1 MQSTVAIILAHHR
14 VSDGIVHGM
23 KSRLCL
29 FILVFLFQPFIV
41 WSQDYAELRVI
52 ARDIY
57 NKRHDRGRDHERT
70 ITQLMEDANRL
81 SNLIEKGGLTPQETA
96 AANYY
101 RASAW
106 AQVNSL
112 HYSDG
117 KKIDERL
124 ARQTLAEL
132 DKMIAA
138 GTEYPALGATIRE
151 ALYTAGSVAKIQLH
165 SDTLGYSYWQK
176 CAALD
181 HAGCMNIMA
190 NARLT
195 GAGDQKIDFRE
206 AINYHLKVFDTG
218 IQYRCAGALSAQGIA
233 AIAYFTGTTAPQG
246 DELAWLKKAYG
257 LLDQLQSSVR
267 DASVCGRSDMMIDEF
282 LYRLA
287 RGDRQEK
294 LLDEASAHLEPDS
307 HTTQA
312 IIGFLSGQITPN
324 GFSVAVAQAKTE
336 GAKCDAYFDAL
347 WYEELMKRH
356 DLAHQYYQNLVDV
369 GHSACDVELV
379 FARKFKFDPQRKAE

>member
-151 ALYTAGSVAKIQLH
+151 ALYTAGSVAKVQL
-165 SDTLGYSYWQK
+165 TLGRRFGLFLLAK
-176 CAALD
+176 VRCT
-181 HAGCMNIMA
+181 GPR
-190 NARLT
+190 RLH
-195 GAGDQKIDFRE
+195 E
-206 AINYHLKVFDTG
+206 YHG
-218 IQYRCAGALSAQGIA
+218 ECQAH
-233 AIAYFTGTTAPQG
+233 
-246 DELAWLKKAYG
+246 
-257 LLDQLQSSVR
+257 
-267 DASVCGRSDMMIDEF
+267 GRWRSKNRF
-282 LYRLA
+282 PR
-287 RGDRQEK
+287 
-294 LLDEASAHLEPDS
+294 S
-307 HTTQA
+307 H
-312 IIGFLSGQITPN
+312 
-324 GFSVAVAQAKTE
+324 
-336 GAKCDAYFDAL
+336 
-347 WYEELMKRH
+347 
-356 DLAHQYYQNLVDV
+356 
-369 GHSACDVELV
+369 
-379 FARKFKFDPQRKAE
+379 

>member
-1 MQSTVAIILAHHR
+1 
-14 VSDGIVHGM
+14 M

-57 NKRHDRGRDHERT
+57 NKRHERGRDHERT

-138 GTEYPALGATIRE
+138 ELNIRRWALPFARRFIRL
-151 ALYTAGSVAKIQLH
+151 ARSPRSCLR
-165 SDTLGYSYWQK
+165 SDAFGYSYWQN
-176 CAALD
+176 AL
-181 HAGCMNIMA
+181 H
-190 NARLT
+190 
-195 GAGDQKIDFRE
+195 
-206 AINYHLKVFDTG
+206 
-218 IQYRCAGALSAQGIA
+218 
-233 AIAYFTGTTAPQG
+233 
-246 DELAWLKKAYG
+246 W
-257 LLDQLQSSVR
+257 
-267 DASVCGRSDMMIDEF
+267 
-282 LYRLA
+282 
-287 RGDRQEK
+287 
-294 LLDEASAHLEPDS
+294 
-307 HTTQA
+307 TTQA
-312 IIGFLSGQITPN
+312 
-324 GFSVAVAQAKTE
+324 A
-336 GAKCDAYFDAL
+336 
-347 WYEELMKRH
+347 
-356 DLAHQYYQNLVDV
+356 
-369 GHSACDVELV
+369 
-379 FARKFKFDPQRKAE
+379 

>member
-1 MQSTVAIILAHHR
+1 
-14 VSDGIVHGM
+14 M
-23 KSRLCL
+23 KSRLRL
-29 FILVFLFQPFIV
+29 LLVMLLFQSFIV

-57 NKRHDRGRDHERT
+57 NRRHERGRDHDRT

-81 SNLIEKGGLTPQETA
+81 SNLIEKGGLTPQEA
-96 AANYY
+96 AAATYY

-117 KKIDERL
+117 KKTDERL

-132 DKMIAA
+132 DKMIAV

-195 GAGDQKIDFRE
+195 GVGNQKIDFRE

-246 DELAWLKKAYG
+246 DELTWLKKAYG
-257 LLDQLQSSVR
+257 LLDQLQSRER

-307 HTTQA
+307 NTTQA

-324 GFSVAVAQAKTE
+324 GFSLAVAQAKTE
-336 GAKCDAYFDAL
+336 GAKCGAYFDAL
-347 WYEELMKRH
+347 WYEELIKRH
-356 DLAHQYYQNLVDV
+356 DLAQQYYQNLLDL

-379 FARKFKFDPQRKAE
+379 FARKFKFEPQRKTE

>member
-1 MQSTVAIILAHHR
+1 
-14 VSDGIVHGM
+14 M
-23 KSRLCL
+23 KSRLA
-29 FILVFLFQPFIV
+29 LVLLLSFTTLLV
-41 WSQDYAELRVI
+41 WSQGSAELRSV
-52 ARDIY
+52 AQDIY
-57 NKRHDRGRDHERT
+57 RISHKPVSDHSQ
-70 ITQLMEDANRL
+70 IIGQLMVDAGRMT
-81 SNLIEKGGLTPQETA
+81 NLIDKGGLTPEQIA
-96 AANYY
+96 AAKFH
-101 RASAW
+101 RAAAW
-106 AQVNSL
+106 AHINSL
-112 HYSDG
+112 NYHDG
-117 KKIDERL
+117 KKIDEQL

-132 DKMIAA
+132 DKWIAA
-138 GTEYPALGATIRE
+138 GIEYPPLGATIRE

-195 GAGDQKIDFRE
+195 GIGNQKIDFRE

-246 DELAWLKKAYG
+246 DELTWLKKAYG
-257 LLDQLQSSVR
+257 LLDQLQSRER

-294 LLDEASAHLEPDS
+294 LLDEASAHVEPDS
-307 HTTQA
+307 NTTQA

-324 GFSVAVAQAKTE
+324 GFSVVVAQAKTE

-356 DLAHQYYQNLVDV
+356 DLAHQYYQNLVDL

-379 FARKFKFDPQRKAE
+379 FARKFKFEPQRKTE